1 MPTITK
7 ITIQKKNKDRY
18 NIYTDSEHGE
28 TYAFSVDEDVL
39 IKYNMKKGK
48 EIDSFLIGEIQFQ
61 DEIRKAYNT
70 AIHYL
75 SSRMRSESEVRTH
88 LIKKEYAVEL
98 IDEVIHKLY
107 QYQFLNDEEFAI
119 AFVRTQK
126 NTTDKGPNIIKHE
139 LKDKG
144 IAENIIQDV
153 IELYPKEEQVETAI
167 SLCQKYTLK
176 YKKDSSRMMQQKIEQ
191 MLTRKG
197 FSYDMIQLALEE
209 IQLEKDDDEEMGALK
224 RQAEKISRKYN
235 HEEPFIYEQKLKQA
249 LFRKGFPLHLIDAYL
264 KENKDV

>member
-18 NIYTDSEHGE
+18 NIYTDSAHGE
-28 TYAFSVDEDVL
+28 KYAFSVDEDVI
-39 IKYNMKKGK
+39 IKYQMKKGK
-48 EIDSFLIGEIQFQ
+48 ELDSLLIGEIQFQ
-61 DEIRKAYNT
+61 DEVRKAYNT

-75 SSRMRSESEVRTH
+75 SSRMRSEYEVRTH
-88 LIKKEYAVEL
+88 LSKKEYDPTM
-98 IDEVIHKLY
+98 IDEVIHKLD

-126 NTTDKGPNIIKHE
+126 NTTDKGPNVIKNE
-139 LKDKG
+139 LKEKG
-144 IAENIIQDV
+144 ISAQIIQQV
-153 IELYPKEEQVETAI
+153 IALYPVDEQLETAI

-176 YKKDSSRMMQQKIEQ
+176 YKKDSSRMMKQKVEQ

-209 IQLEKDDDEEMGALK
+209 IEVNKDDDEELVALR
-224 RQAEKISRKYN
+224 RQAEKISKKYI

-264 KENKDV
+264 SENKNV